1 MSITIA
7 PAPHGPFLTV
17 TGDVRST
24 LMIPAQPSERFMD
37 GELVDTY
44 FISLSEGTLIQACY
58 DERPEFRVVVEGAAR
73 VTVAPSGKEVAV
85 DWGIEWINVA
95 SNRMGMA
102 LASKKPQSLPLLDL
116 IDQAA

>member
-1 MSITIA
+1 MSIIIA

-24 LMIPAQPSERFMD
+24 LMIPAQPAEPFQI

-44 FISLSEGTLIQACY
+44 FISLSDGTLIQASY
-58 DERPEFRVVVEGAAR
+58 NERPEFRVVVEGAAR
-73 VTVAPSGKEVAV
+73 VTVAPSGKELTVN
-85 DWGIEWINVA
+85 WGIEWINVA

-102 LASKKPQSLPLLDL
+102 LACKEPQSLPLLDL